1 MNPWIHTSLP
11 PSFHAQFASLGSI
24 GSPGNYIGCYSVTD
38 GDTWYTTTVVLAVVD
53 SSPTNLVASS
63 AVSASFDYTISFAN
77 AVATPEAEIRLTTSS
92 CLIPAGAYSYRC
104 EACFLICVCV
114 RARVCAC
121 ARVYAFMIV
130 RVPLCACVCVFARA

>member
-1 MNPWIHTSLP
+1 M
-11 PSFHAQFASLGSI
+11 
-24 GSPGNYIGCYSVTD
+24 TD
-38 GDTWYTTTVVLAVVD
+38 GDTWYTTSVVLAVVD

-114 RARVCAC
+114 RA
-121 ARVYAFMIV
+121 
-130 RVPLCACVCVFARA
+130 CACVCVCARALLQTIPTNQDTVHGHYAHDNRTSTKRTYSGRPR